1 MLFSHPFSRKP
12 EIFRDGFLSY
22 QIHVDKVQLM
32 CTLMTPI
39 HQEARMFEV
48 TAKAEE
54 KLSEFFK
61 ARTEKPFI
69 RIFLQQGG

>member
-1 MLFSHPFSRKP
+1 
-12 EIFRDGFLSY
+12 
-22 QIHVDKVQLM
+22 
-32 CTLMTPI
+32 MTPI

-48 TAKAEE
+48 TTKAEE

>member
-1 MLFSHPFSRKP
+1 
-12 EIFRDGFLSY
+12 
-22 QIHVDKVQLM
+22 M
-32 CTLMTPI
+32 CTLMSPMI
-39 HQEARMFEV
+39 QEARMFEV

-61 ARTEKPFI
+61 TRTEKPFL